1 MRIPGKGG
9 KIAEK
14 RANVSHVANDKA
26 PNVAELDP
34 QRICSRFK
42 KSCRYLTDLA
52 LTGNESRPQCR
63 RKVSLGDAGV
73 LAPPCKNAKAEW
85 LRLLMCP

>member
-9 KIAEK
+9 KIPEN

-34 QRICSRFK
+34 QRI
-42 KSCRYLTDLA
+42 
-52 LTGNESRPQCR
+52 
-63 RKVSLGDAGV
+63 
-73 LAPPCKNAKAEW
+73 
-85 LRLLMCP
+85 